1 MMEMSIIKKII
12 KKNHCS
18 EADAK
23 EIADSL
29 KTLDM
34 KLKPIF
40 DAWINDK
47 PYNNICISGYSIESL
62 IKDYDMEF
70 TGAILT
76 MDWICKEP
84 DMAISALRH
93 GIK

>member
-1 MMEMSIIKKII
+1 MMRMTIIEKII

-18 EADAK
+18 KTDAA
-23 EIADSL
+23 EIADGVRW
-29 KTLDM
+29 LDD

-47 PYNNICISGYSIESL
+47 PYTDISISGYSIESL
-62 IKDYDMEF
+62 INDYDMEF
-70 TGAILT
+70 TGALLT
-76 MDWICKEP
+76 LDWICKDP
-84 DMAISALRH
+84 NMAISALRS